1 MMKGEKGLTMV
12 DLIMAVAVTGL
23 IVSFLGTAIYQMLT
37 VTEYG
42 NDKLIALHELQNAA
56 HWLGLDGQG
65 AVSATGGDELVLTL
79 ADNTSRTYSLSS
91 TDLQRTEGGSPMTLA
106 QHISNAQFAVA
117 DRLVTMTITSSPPGR
132 DSVSEN
138 RTYQVYLRAGG
149 GGG

>member
-1 MMKGEKGLTMV
+1 MIKGEKGLTMV
-12 DLIMAVAVTGL
+12 DMIMAVAVTGL

-42 NDKLIALHELQNAA
+42 NERLIAMHELQNAA

-65 AVSATGGDELVLTL
+65 AVSATGGDELVFTL
-79 ADNTSRTYSLSS
+79 ADNTSITYSLSS
-91 TDLQRTEGGSPMTLA
+91 TDLRRTEGGLPMTLA
-106 QHISNAQFAVA
+106 QNITEAQFAVA